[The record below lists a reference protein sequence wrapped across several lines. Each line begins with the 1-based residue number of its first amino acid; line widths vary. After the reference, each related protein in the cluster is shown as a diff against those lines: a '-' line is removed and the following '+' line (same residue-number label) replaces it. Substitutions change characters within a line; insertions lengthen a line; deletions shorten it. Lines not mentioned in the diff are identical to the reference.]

1 MGAWRETPGP
11 AVLGRA
17 GGAAGDPQGPVSLL
31 RMLEDS
37 RITCSPHPGAEHL
50 WVLGACTRREQ
61 EQGHHSLAQAVH
73 SRWAASGWV
82 FLVVLGSG
90 AKQGFSARVCSG
102 RKVGRKEPHEEEE
115 ALTAARVK
123 AGLRKESP
131 GPSMPRCW
139 AVGERQQLNPPKY
152 SPGPCPRVGQAP
164 PRRSDI
170 QALQSCS
177 FPFCSHSPIFLFY
190 LHCHLLALISSLAWG
205 KLPKLDYRKVRA
217 RTPAAGGGSWRWL
230 RRRCRAVPGRGGP
243 TGLRGASR
251 LRRVFLS
258 PLDNL
263 PPRFNPPCLGPTPI
277 FCSAATDCSVCRS
290 GLPGGSLLGRFV
302 PQFP

>member
-1 MGAWRETPGP
+1 
-11 AVLGRA
+11 
-17 GGAAGDPQGPVSLL
+17 
-31 RMLEDS
+31 
-37 RITCSPHPGAEHL
+37 
-50 WVLGACTRREQ
+50 
-61 EQGHHSLAQAVH
+61 
-73 SRWAASGWV
+73 
-82 FLVVLGSG
+82 
-90 AKQGFSARVCSG
+90 
-102 RKVGRKEPHEEEE
+102 
-115 ALTAARVK
+115 
-123 AGLRKESP
+123 
-131 GPSMPRCW
+131 MPRCW

-164 PRRSDI
+164 PCRSDI

-243 TGLRGASR
+243 TGLRGVGR